1 MPASRSNVPAPIQPP
16 VPAETE
22 TLAGQRKRRLAD
34 RILEAFHCA
43 CDVGAIESAGA
54 LYERLEQE
62 LKRPPPLGID
72 RRQPVSL
79 TGPHERLANLV
90 LRQVMTDWD
99 L

>member
-1 MPASRSNVPAPIQPP
+1 MPASRSNPP
-16 VPAETE
+16 PSIKPPLQAEAIDLPLE
-22 TLAGQRKRRLAD
+22 PKRRLAD
-34 RILEAFHCA
+34 RILEAFHSA
-43 CDVGAIESAGA
+43 CDLGAVEAAGT

-72 RRQPVSL
+72 RREAISL

-90 LRQVMTDWD
+90 LRQVMTDWQ